1 VLDLREG
8 AIAELVLHLMEY
20 VILTLEVIIAIFI
33 IVIVFRTL
41 FDIFKKYVAGL
52 IRKDTGQQQ
61 LYNYQIVTRML
72 RGLLYSLDILIAVDI
87 LKTIM
92 HNSPVELLYF
102 VVIVVIRIMLSWAM
116 SKELEK
122 NNPVKYN
129 SD

>member
-1 VLDLREG
+1 MLDLREG
-8 AIAELVLHLMEY
+8 GIAELVLHLMEY
-20 VILTLEVIIAIFI
+20 VILALEVIIAIFI

-52 IRKDTGQQQ
+52 IKKDTGQQQ
-61 LYNYQIVTRML
+61 LYNHQIVTRML

-92 HNSPVELLYF
+92 HTSPVELLYF
-102 VVIVVIRIMLSWAM
+102 LVIVIIRILLSWAM

-129 SD
+129 TD

>member
-1 VLDLREG
+1 MEG
-8 AIAELVLHLMEY
+8 GIAEFISHLMEY

-33 IVIVFRTL
+33 IVIVCRTL

-52 IRKDTGQQQ
+52 IKKDTRQQP
-61 LYNYQIVTRML
+61 LYNDQIVTRML

-92 HNSPVELLYF
+92 QPSAIELLYF
-102 VVIVVIRIMLSWAM
+102 VVIVVIRILLSWAM
-116 SKELEK
+116 LKELEK
-122 NNPVKYN
+122 NNPVKYK